1 MSDHKL
7 SRSLSNNSSK
17 TWDTISEDYNVDHE
31 GSLSMRD
38 KLGYLHFQYFEIS
51 SPYWR
56 VPLLEKVTFSSCY
69 WFPFSTKSP
78 VNPYRMLYFYVYCNA
93 VYMPF

>member
-1 MSDHKL
+1 MSDKL

-17 TWDTISEDYNVDHE
+17 TWDTISEDSSFDHE

-38 KLGYLHFQYFEIS
+38 KLGSLSFQYFEIS

-56 VPLLEKVTFSSCY
+56 VPLLEKVTF
-69 WFPFSTKSP
+69 PFSTKSP
-78 VNPYRMLYFYVYCNA
+78 INPYRLLYFYVYCYA
-93 VYMPF
+93 RYMPF